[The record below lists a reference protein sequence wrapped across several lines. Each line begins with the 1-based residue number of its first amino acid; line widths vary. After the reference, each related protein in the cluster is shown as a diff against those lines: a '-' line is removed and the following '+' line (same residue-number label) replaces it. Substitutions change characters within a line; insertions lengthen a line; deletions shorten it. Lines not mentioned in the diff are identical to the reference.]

1 MNGLI
6 QKCVDELGKESPRL
20 DYLRGL
26 LEACLAMSPT
36 QVIAYNP
43 VPATLNSPVQ
53 GANIS
58 YTPSLAAYA
67 RGEVIPEKPP
77 EIDPDLLAR
86 VQSYETGPVGTSAL
100 VP

>member
-6 QKCVDELGKESPRL
+6 QKCVEELEKAEPRL

-26 LEACLAMSPT
+26 LEAC
-36 QVIAYNP
+36 
-43 VPATLNSPVQ
+43 ATLSQGQSVTYNTAPLSAVPPVQ

-67 RGEVIPEKPP
+67 RGEVSPEKSS
-77 EIDPDLLAR
+77 IDPELLAR
-86 VQSYETGPVGTSAL
+86 VQSYETGSIGASAL
-100 VP
+100 VS